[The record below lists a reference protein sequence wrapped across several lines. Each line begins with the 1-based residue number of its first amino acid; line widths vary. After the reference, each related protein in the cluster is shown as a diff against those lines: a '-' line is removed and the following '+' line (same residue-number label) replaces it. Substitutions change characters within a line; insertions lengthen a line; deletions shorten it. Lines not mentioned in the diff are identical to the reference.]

1 MSRFN
6 KIILAAAA
14 LLGLAAC
21 SHTAKVKG
29 VVTDAPSSEI
39 VVKLLDVNQY
49 QVIDTIKTD
58 VDGRFACKVE
68 VADGQPEFVYL
79 FYKDRKVASLLLEA
93 GDRVNVQTDTSG
105 VSTVEGS
112 EASLKLAAVEA
123 DFAAAKSSMIAV
135 SEKLLSAEGAEADEL
150 RNQLGKVYIDY
161 YRSRVLYIM
170 QNSRSLTVVPVLFQ
184 SLTETLPVFGQATDA
199 IHFNNVADTLETV
212 YPDSKY
218 VKALRKE
225 AQRRISQMELAAKLS
240 SAQEV
245 NFLDIELPDSRA
257 DKVKLSDVHKKITL
271 VYFWTASDAAQK
283 MFNLDVL
290 APVYE
295 KYHDK
300 GFEIYQ
306 VSLDVDNGLWARVM
320 REQKLPWTNVSD
332 ISGGASRYVLAY
344 NLTKIPSA
352 FLIGGNGMSGA
363 MITDARSLS
372 AAIEKALK

>member
-1 MSRFN
+1 MSRFS

-21 SHTAKVKG
+21 SHVAKVNG
-29 VVTDAPSSEI
+29 VVSDAPSSEI
-39 VVKLLDVNQY
+39 VVKLLNVNHY
-49 QVIDTIKTD
+49 QVIDTVKTD
-58 VDGRFACKVE
+58 AAGKFACKIE
-68 VADGQPEFVYL
+68 VAEGQPEFVYL

-93 GDRVNVQTDTSG
+93 GDKVRVQTDTLG
-105 VSTVEGS
+105 VSAVEGS

-123 DFAAAKSSMIAV
+123 DFAAAKSSLTAI
-135 SEKLLSAEGAEADEL
+135 SEKLLSAKGSEVEEL
-150 RNQLGKVYIDY
+150 RNQLSKAYIDY
-161 YRSRVLYIM
+161 YRSRVLYVM

-184 SLTETLPVFGQATDA
+184 SLTEALPVFGQATDA
-199 IHFNNVADTLETV
+199 IHFNNAADTLETV
-212 YPDSKY
+212 YPNSKY

-225 AQRRISQMELAAKLS
+225 AQRRVSQMELAAKIS

-245 NFLDIELPDSRA
+245 NFLDIELPDSKA
-257 DKVKLSDVHKKITL
+257 NKVKLSDVHKKVTL

-320 REQKLPWTNVSD
+320 KDQKLPWTNVSD
-332 ISGGASRYVLAY
+332 ISGGASRHVLAY
-344 NLTKIPSA
+344 NLTKLPSA
-352 FLIGGNGMSGA
+352 FLIGGDGMSGDVIA
-363 MITDARSLS
+363 DAGSLS
-372 AAIEKALK
+372 AAVEKALK